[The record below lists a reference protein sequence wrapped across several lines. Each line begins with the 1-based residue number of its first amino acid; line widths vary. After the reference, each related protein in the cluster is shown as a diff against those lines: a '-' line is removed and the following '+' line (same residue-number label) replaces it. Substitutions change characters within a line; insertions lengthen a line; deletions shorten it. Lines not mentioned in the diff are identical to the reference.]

1 MNKSFV
7 VPAFRRNNNDPL
19 KPVPRTCC
27 KQTLE
32 TTSQNGNP
40 TRKRGAS
47 MLLILGG
54 IIAIRQKPVLRTC
67 CNQTLETTSPNGN
80 PTRKRGASMLLMI
93 SRLRRRVTNKTTAS
107 QPKATISAF
116 SLALSINI
124 DHRWSPRPQ
133 RLQSSASHSPQSFCS
148 LFERLNSEPRV
159 IFPCSLPEAIW
170 NLLFRWD

>member
-93 SRLRRRVTNKTTAS
+93 SRLRVGLPIKPQPRSQRRLYLPSRWPCQSTSTIAGRPDLS
-107 QPKATISAF
+107 ACKA
-116 SLALSINI
+116 
-124 DHRWSPRPQ
+124 PRAI
-133 RLQSSASHSPQSFCS
+133 LLKVFAACS
-148 LFERLNSEPRV
+148 K
-159 IFPCSLPEAIW
+159 
-170 NLLFRWD
+170 D